1 MDRLGPR
8 GSDNWIVTYIL
19 AILSLICEV
28 ASDRVSHMQKVLS
41 TAYPMR
47 RICDTETPPGKLLL
61 HFPPGDLNITQ
72 GKP

>member
-1 MDRLGPR
+1 
-8 GSDNWIVTYIL
+8 
-19 AILSLICEV
+19 
-28 ASDRVSHMQKVLS
+28 MQKVLS